1 MNVPKLFISHSSK
14 TDENIEIRDHICK
27 ALQDDFTILVDKRIK
42 PSEEW
47 FPCLYEYM
55 NECHAAVILLSKAS
69 LESDWVRAE
78 AAILCNRRR
87 IHHNFKLILIL
98 LDDLTI
104 ELLDKHP
111 FFKAISITDFQAIRD
126 CQNTVEIITKL
137 WEALL
142 DLKSS
147 MPPNTPLEKMT
158 SQIQS
163 VLSPIQKK
171 NPDAFLTAFK
181 EGLNRID
188 PTFDFSTDNLADAL
202 VRVLLRDPLKIF
214 ENIKLLF
221 VELSLLIEK
230 GEANMILDIVKG
242 HWVHPEAAVLLSKAR
257 VNLQPVAI
265 NGMQVHD
272 FSGDCYA
279 RQAWPAPTPYTLV
292 TANKDDRSYA
302 NIEQILLSQVP
313 PQTMAKRLKKQ
324 YLDTFTDPLVL
335 VFPYPDSDPN
345 FESAFPDKD
354 LLDQIKNKLK
364 NVTVILSTG
373 EKVPTHLNYVQ
384 PLVPLLTQEQ
394 EDEQYISYSSVN
406 QYVNKYLKS

>member
-1 MNVPKLFISHSSK
+1 MTLPKLFISHSSK
-14 TDENIEIRDHICK
+14 TDENVEVLDQVCK
-27 ALQDDFTILVDKRIK
+27 ALQVDFEVLVDKRIK

-55 NECHAAVILLSKAS
+55 NECHAAVILLSNEA

-87 IHHNFKLILIL
+87 IQDKFKLILIP
-98 LDDLTI
+98 LDGLAI
-104 ELLDKHP
+104 EQIDKQP

-126 CQNTVEIITKL
+126 CQNTIEIITKL
-137 WEALL
+137 SEALL
-142 DLKSS
+142 DLKSGK
-147 MPPNTPLEKMT
+147 PPNTPLEKMT
-158 SQIQS
+158 SQIQII
-163 VLSPIQKK
+163 LSQIQKK
-171 NPDAFLTAFK
+171 DPDAFLMAFQ

-188 PTFDFSTDNLADAL
+188 PKFGFSTDNLADAL

-214 ENIKLLF
+214 ENIRLLF

-230 GEANMILDIVKG
+230 GEANKILDIVKG

-279 RQAWPAPTPYTLV
+279 RQAWPAPNPYTLV
-292 TANKDDRSYA
+292 TANKDDRSFA
-302 NIEQILLSQVP
+302 NIEQTLLSQVP
-313 PQTMAKRLKKQ
+313 PKTMAERLKKQ
-324 YLDTFTDPLVL
+324 CLDKFTDPLVL
-335 VFPYPDSDPN
+335 VFPYPDRDLNSDL
-345 FESAFPDKD
+345 AFPDKD
-354 LLDQIKNKLK
+354 LLDQIKDKLK

-373 EKVPTHLNYVQ
+373 EKIPTHLNYVQ
-384 PLVPLLTQEQ
+384 PLVPLLTQQQ
-394 EDEQYISYSSVN
+394 EDDQYIRYDSVN
-406 QYVNKYLKS
+406 QFVDTHLKS